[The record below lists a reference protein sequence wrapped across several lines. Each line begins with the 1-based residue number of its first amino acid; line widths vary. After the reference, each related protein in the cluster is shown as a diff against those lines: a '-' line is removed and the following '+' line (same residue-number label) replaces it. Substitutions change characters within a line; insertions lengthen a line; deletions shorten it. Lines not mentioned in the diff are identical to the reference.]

1 MYISVSFN
9 RSFFPLPPLSRP
21 SNTVNSSLNPHDAR
35 PSSQRLL
42 ISTNFSPFLRRKF
55 PKCRFIL
62 QIFQRYSFPRKR
74 KHPNPRR
81 EKNLLPTIN
90 LSRSEIQSLPSCTP
104 FLKFPSLRHAFSPR
118 FLTIV
123 RDFSASSRVS
133 SHSARLSAASI
144 DNLVSRSSVRTRHRK
159 YFKIFDSRPTSAPL
173 FHAPREV
180 VSFFASFILDRPP
193 LCAISHE
200 PATFLVFLNGQHLDH
215 VLGIF
220 KQKESLRLES
230 TKFCS
235 TDITCPLEHA
245 CTLAQRK
252 NTRTLVSYRASYSK
266 FTNEIAHLTE
276 FFLQL
281 RAFQS

>member
-74 KHPNPRR
+74 KHPNPWR

-133 SHSARLSAASI
+133 RTLPVFRLQASI
-144 DNLVSRSSVRTRHRK
+144 ISCRAPVSGLDIVNTSRSSIHGQ
-159 YFKIFDSRPTSAPL
+159 PL
-173 FHAPREV
+173 H
-180 VSFFASFILDRPP
+180 
-193 LCAISHE
+193 H
-200 PATFLVFLNGQHLDH
+200 
-215 VLGIF
+215 
-220 KQKESLRLES
+220 
-230 TKFCS
+230 CS
-235 TDITCPLEHA
+235 THRGRSFPFS
-245 CTLAQRK
+245 
-252 NTRTLVSYRASYSK
+252 LVLS
-266 FTNEIAHLTE
+266 
-276 FFLQL
+276 
-281 RAFQS
+281 

>member
-1 MYISVSFN
+1 M
-9 RSFFPLPPLSRP
+9 
-21 SNTVNSSLNPHDAR
+21 
-35 PSSQRLL
+35 
-42 ISTNFSPFLRRKF
+42 
-55 PKCRFIL
+55 
-62 QIFQRYSFPRKR
+62 
-74 KHPNPRR
+74 
-81 EKNLLPTIN
+81 
-90 LSRSEIQSLPSCTP
+90 
-104 FLKFPSLRHAFSPR
+104 
-118 FLTIV
+118 
-123 RDFSASSRVS
+123 
-133 SHSARLSAASI
+133 
-144 DNLVSRSSVRTRHRK
+144 SRSSVRTRHRK

-245 CTLAQRK
+245 CTLAQRN

-266 FTNEIAHLTE
+266 FTNEIAHVTE